1 MWEAAPL
8 CPVTACAH
16 DPYPIYLNCSTLGE
30 DVCQEEDVVFSP
42 QVGAQALDMLQELA
56 LDEILWDL
64 NPIGFTSR

>member
-1 MWEAAPL
+1 
-8 CPVTACAH
+8 
-16 DPYPIYLNCSTLGE
+16 LNCSTLGE